1 MKPIFAIALIAII
14 LGLILGRAFKK
25 SVIRDIKK
33 HFTNEDP
40 S

>member
-1 MKPIFAIALIAII
+1 MKPVFAIAIIAII
-14 LGLILGRAFKK
+14 LGLILGRTFKK

-33 HFTNEDP
+33 HFADEDP